1 MCDCVDGGFSKM
13 RKNGTAEGDV
23 NVWVEI
29 AQNSGQALDRRADS
43 LQVKRCVGCLGVSEG
58 YTLERSY

>member
-1 MCDCVDGGFSKM
+1 M

-43 LQVKRCVGCLGVSEG
+43 LQVERCVGRLGVSEG
-58 YTLERSY
+58 YTLEQSF

>member
-1 MCDCVDGGFSKM
+1 MIVWMGGGFSKM

-29 AQNSGQALDRRADS
+29 AQNS
-43 LQVKRCVGCLGVSEG
+43 VKHCIAVLTV
-58 YTLERSY
+58 YK